1 MFRALS
7 LSGVMRKNR
16 TMNKRRFS
24 SIHTTLASILLA
36 LSLLAGSLVGGTRPV
51 EAQELLTNGGFEQP
65 HGDGISL
72 TAPPGW
78 GVWANQTSGLVG
90 RQLRVGQ
97 EVVSSAGIYQGSGS
111 FDAYKGW
118 ATYSISL
125 YQTVSGIQP
134 GSTVRLTAF
143 GRIWSCDSD
152 PDSPTD
158 PCITGDGNVV
168 PQTDSG
174 AVFRVGIDPAG
185 NNDPNAAG
193 IVWSGTTAP
202 YQAFQQ
208 MTVDAAATGDRVTV
222 VLNASMQVPK
232 RHQHVFW
239 DAASLTLVTGSAS
252 TGTGA
257 ATGAVAPAVAA
268 EVVPQG
274 EREDGSIVHT
284 VRSGDTLAA
293 IAVAYNVPIP
303 DLLALNGLTMEQA
316 RFIQPGQKL
325 IIKPATGA
333 AAPAA
338 ETGEGEAGTEPEGE
352 SAEPVVVEGAQRPI
366 EEYESAPVAAADIPV
381 MQVAEAVTS
390 GQVCVL
396 LFEDANA
403 NRLREGGETLLA
415 EGQIILTQGGATLS
429 TYATDGASEPY
440 CFANLTPGAYFL
452 VMTPPGGY
460 GATTPDTYAVQI
472 QPGRTVQVA
481 FGVAP
486 GFVPPQAPPVSAGGL
501 FSDEVGLEEDT
512 QTSVLDMLYEYSG
525 VIVLGVAGVVLVV
538 GGGLLAL
545 LRRR

>member
-1 MFRALS
+1 MS
-7 LSGVMRKNR
+7 D
-16 TMNKRRFS
+16 RRFS
-24 SIHTTLASILLA
+24 GIRVFTAAILLVVT
-36 LSLLAGSLVGGTRPV
+36 LLAGSLPGVVRPV
-51 EAQELLTNGGFEQP
+51 GAQELLTNGDFEQA
-65 HGDGISL
+65 HGDGVSL

-78 GVWANQTSGLVG
+78 GVWSNQTSGLVG

-118 ATYSISL
+118 ATYTISL

-134 GSTVRLTAF
+134 GSRVRLSAF

-152 PDSPTD
+152 PNAATD

-202 YQAFQQ
+202 YTGFQQ
-208 MTVDAAATGDRVTV
+208 MVVEAAAAADRVTV

-252 TGTGA
+252 TGTGTAGGA
-257 ATGAVAPAVAA
+257 AVSAVAP

-274 EREDGSIVHT
+274 QREDGSIVHV

-303 DLLALNGLTMEQA
+303 DLLELNGMTMEQA
-316 RFIQPGQKL
+316 RFIQPGQEL
-325 IIKPATGA
+325 IIKRGTAQPAPASETGA
-333 AAPAA
+333 GES
-338 ETGEGEAGTEPEGE
+338 ETEGEP
-352 SAEPVVVEGAQRPI
+352 AEAASVGDQKPI
-366 EEYESAPVAAADIPV
+366 EEYESAPVATADLPV
-381 MQVAEAVTS
+381 MQMAEPVTT
-390 GQVCVL
+390 GQVCSL
-396 LFEDANA
+396 LFDDVNA
-403 NRLREGGETLLA
+403 NRLREGGENLLA
-415 EGQIILTQGGATLS
+415 DGQIVLTQGGATVS
-429 TYATDGASEPY
+429 AYTTDGASEPY
-440 CFANLTPGAYFL
+440 CFSGLTPGAYL
-452 VMTPPGGY
+452 LLLTPPNGY
-460 GATTPDTYAVQI
+460 GATTPDTYTVQV

-481 FGVAP
+481 FGAAA
-486 GFVPPQAPPVSAGGL
+486 GFVPSAAQPVLVSN
-501 FSDEVGLEEDT
+501 
-512 QTSVLDMLYEYSG
+512 VLGEATNQVKDSRASWLDLLRDYSG
-525 VIVLGVAGVVLVV
+525 VIMLGLAGIVLVG